1 MKKIVIKITLLAV
14 AFSSFLACESYD
26 FEGEQYKKEVNLLS
40 NSDLIY
46 DRQVASL
53 KEEGDTIYLVAGLSG
68 STISTESYNVALL
81 ESDSLFN
88 AYNKS
93 NYDIDKSRYARMLP
107 KQCYEVPQLEMEI
120 PAGKSSVKFPI
131 QLKNLDVLSPD
142 STYLLNY
149 KLDTVKTKYY
159 NKDKKEVLLRVY
171 KENEFATTQR
181 NTYYN
186 YTSSFV
192 TTLTLSS
199 PIVRRPT
206 SSNQVFPLGM
216 NSVRMLAGDETFG
229 DYKSALERIN
239 ARSIKVLVGEKTPE
253 NPLARRLTIEPY
265 KTIDVVQ
272 MTPIDVYNNTY
283 LINIISTPDGRKTYF
298 KEFRLHYKYRLSAN
312 DPYKEVKAILR
323 MEYSPRAENL

>member
-14 AFSSFLACESYD
+14 AFTSFFACDSYD

-40 NSDLIY
+40 NSDLVY

-53 KEEGDTIYLVAGLSG
+53 KEGGDTIYIVAGLSG
-68 STISTESYNVALL
+68 SKISSEAYDVALL

-107 KQCYEVPQLEMEI
+107 AECYSVPTMEMQI
-120 PAGKSSVKFPI
+120 PSGESSAKFPV
-131 QLKNLDVLSPD
+131 QLKNLEVLSPD
-142 STYLLNY
+142 SIYFLNY

-159 NKDKKEVLLRVY
+159 NKEKKEVLLRIY
-171 KENEFATTQR
+171 KENEFSTTKK

-186 YTSSFV
+186 YTSSYV

-199 PIVRRPT
+199 PIIRRPT
-206 SSNQVFPLGM
+206 NANQVFPLGV

-239 ARSIKVLVGEKTPE
+239 ARSIKVMIGEKTPE
-253 NPLARRLTIEPY
+253 NPLARRATIEPY

-272 MTPIDVYNNTY
+272 MPPVDVYNNTY

-298 KEFRLHYKYRLSAN
+298 KEFRLHYKYRLDAAN
-312 DPYKEVKAILR
+312 PYKEVKAILR
-323 MEYSPRAENL
+323 MEYSPRAEEL